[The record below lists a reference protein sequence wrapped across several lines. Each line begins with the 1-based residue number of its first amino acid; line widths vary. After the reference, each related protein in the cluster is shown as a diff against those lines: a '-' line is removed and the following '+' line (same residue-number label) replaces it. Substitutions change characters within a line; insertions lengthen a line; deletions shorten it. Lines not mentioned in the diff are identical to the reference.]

1 MLEVF
6 KAFVS
11 VFTVD
16 LSEFAP
22 YVLIGLSV
30 SFVVIFI
37 LEAVLSSIIGA
48 EHSIAYYVGYMLIN
62 LALTAYFSVEDFL
75 NNGVLF
81 KSAKTVYTFI
91 TLVAVLSVIFFIIVK
106 AVSKKPAKIDIKRT
120 VKKELT
126 EEAVS
131 PSRIVEYFKND
142 KLYTGY
148 LDVNYVKALIND
160 LKTKE
165 LSESD
170 FQKIEELEL
179 YLMRFSQRQPFDKER
194 AELSEKLSMLIKQL
208 AKYAS

>member
-6 KAFVS
+6 KEFIS

-30 SFVVIFI
+30 SLVVIFI

-48 EHSIAYYVGYMLIN
+48 EHSISYYVGYMLIN

-75 NNGVLF
+75 YNGVLF
-81 KSAKTVYTFI
+81 KSAKSVYTFI

-106 AVSKKPAKIDIKRT
+106 AVSKKPTKIDIKRT

-131 PSRIVEYFKND
+131 PSRIIEYFKND